1 MAADF
6 TRFDFHAKKFY
17 FSESVQVM
25 SAEEVGQYLLLLV
38 SAWLGAKDASLP
50 DSPKLLAKMAR
61 VETVSDAVLDM
72 FPVVETE
79 HGKRRRNETLYEEW
93 QAAVKR
99 SEGAAQ
105 KARQRWGIDEAE
117 PQQCNSTA
125 SAILS
130 PSQAVSKSIQAC
142 PTRPESAQSVSSRMV
157 LVSQPKA
164 TESGLTEEREA
175 VASHSTEEQQ
185 QEPDFK
191 FFRRT
196 WLNKKLRDLG
206 RDKDSVGRYNDACSK
221 YGAAKVH
228 AAVDSWA
235 TPKTIEW
242 MLTNNVRSQYGLFLS
257 QLERT
262 IERMADDKTIDI
274 PMIEADALIETIPA
288 ALSTPADVAATD
300 DAILQMAAEENR
312 QRALRKAKFTTPTDV
327 ITDPE
332 KFLE

>member
-1 MAADF
+1 MLVAPQP
-6 TRFDFHAKKFY
+6 KV
-17 FSESVQVM
+17 EQV
-25 SAEEVGQYLLLLV
+25 AL
-38 SAWLGAKDASLP
+38 
-50 DSPKLLAKMAR
+50 
-61 VETVSDAVLDM
+61 
-72 FPVVETE
+72 
-79 HGKRRRNETLYEEW
+79 N
-93 QAAVKR
+93 
-99 SEGAAQ
+99 
-105 KARQRWGIDEAE
+105 EAE

-130 PSQAVSKSIQAC
+130 PSQAVSKSIQAS

-262 IERMADDKTIDI
+262 IERMSDDKTIDI